1 MSHVPQKN
9 VVSVTKL
16 KKRRMSRKRIN
27 QDTLQKED
35 DNATSMREVRK
46 LSDSIKV
53 IRIIMEKS
61 RKMVGEGS
69 TGHDRMEKRREGS
82 RNLQGN
88 LIGSGATTETEI

>member
-35 DNATSMREVRK
+35 DNVTSMREVRK

-69 TGHDRMEKRREGS
+69 TGWRREES
-82 RNLQGN
+82 IQ
-88 LIGSGATTETEI
+88 ETCREI

>member
-35 DNATSMREVRK
+35 DNVTSMREVRK

-69 TGHDRMEKRREGS
+69 TGHDRMEKRRKG
-82 RNLQGN
+82 
-88 LIGSGATTETEI
+88 